1 MQAAGGKNVRR
12 KEPLFPRLDDD
23 VPTAPQP
30 QPQPPPADDQG
41 GFGAGIPKD
50 LEALLA
56 KARRG
61 DTACLPE
68 LRKALDAHP
77 ELWQRYGDL
86 GAAIERALIAE
97 IADADLILAESVVR
111 RADAMRREL
120 AATTPLEKLQVDRVV
135 SAWLQIQQAQAA
147 MAACQDKDTRLQR
160 LRTQQVDAAE
170 RRFQAATRG
179 LALTRRLLGAKPTG
193 SAGGGS
199 GLMCAN
205 LPWVLASFRRPTVV
219 RPAGQISLNRAHK
232 TN

>member
-1 MQAAGGKNVRR
+1 MRR
-12 KEPLFPRLDDD
+12 KEPFFPGPDED
-23 VPTAPQP
+23 VPPAAQP
-30 QPQPPPADDQG
+30 QPQPPPVGNQG
-41 GFGAGIPKD
+41 GFGTGIPKD

-61 DTACLPE
+61 DRACLPE

-86 GAAIERALIAE
+86 GTAIERTLIAE
-97 IADADLILAESVVR
+97 IAGDDLILAESVVR
-111 RADAMRREL
+111 QAAAMRGEL

-147 MAACQDKDTRLQR
+147 MAACANKDTRLQR

-179 LALTRRLLGAKPTG
+179 LALTRRLLGPNPTG
-193 SAGGGS
+193 SSGGAQG
-199 GLMCAN
+199 
-205 LPWVLASFRRPTVV
+205 
-219 RPAGQISLNRAHK
+219 
-232 TN
+232 